1 MFGNCS
7 DLFCKE
13 FFCGVE
19 ILIRKTGKL
28 CQNVIFSKQL
38 VCKIAKNSPPQKISV
53 PDGYLEN
60 NLNPT
65 ENCLLTSYHPS
76 FITRQV

>member
-38 VCKIAKNSPPQKISV
+38 VCKIAKNSPPRKSV
-53 PDGYLEN
+53 
-60 NLNPT
+60 
-65 ENCLLTSYHPS
+65 S
-76 FITRQV
+76 QMVA